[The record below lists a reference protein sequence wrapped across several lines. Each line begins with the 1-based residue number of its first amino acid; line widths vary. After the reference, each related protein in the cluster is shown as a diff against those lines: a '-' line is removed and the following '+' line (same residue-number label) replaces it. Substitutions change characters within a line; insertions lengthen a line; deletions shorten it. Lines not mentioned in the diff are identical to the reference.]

1 MHKMFKSYKADLLL
15 PNLDFLLRGLLGAAV
30 GLQGLDDVDLPGVAR
45 PVLQDPLPLDPDPR
59 PCLLGHLLVRLLV
72 KKVKRGMKA
81 IGYSN
86 LFGKDLSSS
95 WNVFS
100 CS

>member
-1 MHKMFKSYKADLLL
+1 MFKSYKADLLL

-45 PVLQDPLPLDPDPR
+45 PVLQDPLSLDPDPR

-86 LFGKDLSSS
+86 LFDGKDLLSS